1 MKYITLLFVL
11 VASLNAGPTLMVSPD
26 EGKIKLRVKDLPAG
40 KAVVILTSTNL
51 TDWTLAQDEYIE
63 PCIYMVPDEQ
73 PVEESV
79 YWCILTN
86 KNKSFFRVVVLNYK

>member
-11 VASLNAGPTLMVSPD
+11 AASLNADPTLIVSSD
-26 EGKIKLRVKDLPAG
+26 EGKIKLGVKDLPVG

-63 PCIYMVPDEQ
+63 PCIYMVPDTQ
-73 PVEESV
+73 PIEESV
-79 YWCILTN
+79 YWCVLTN
-86 KNKSFFRVVVLNYK
+86 KNKSFFKVVVLNYR